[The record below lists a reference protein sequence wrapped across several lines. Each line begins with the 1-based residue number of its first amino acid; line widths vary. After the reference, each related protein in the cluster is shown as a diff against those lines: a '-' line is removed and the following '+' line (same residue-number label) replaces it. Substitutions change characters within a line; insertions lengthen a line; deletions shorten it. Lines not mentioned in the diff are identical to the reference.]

1 MRTRVWTIYVS
12 VWRPI
17 QSASTCFVLFAF
29 IDMLSLLFLH
39 FIVNI
44 LFHLTIDSVSSFLT
58 SLLFYIVFRFS
69 WIDFC
74 SFAFPNAEGLI
85 CTHFIPFNTFG
96 SPLSLPP
103 FFLFVCVGV
112 WVKSGCFYCKR
123 IRGRVSHYD
132 RIRAWP

>member
-85 CTHFIPFNTFG
+85 CTHTIQHFWV
-96 SPLSLPP
+96 SSLPP
-103 FFLFVCVGV
+103 PLFSFCVCWGVGEIWLFLLQAYPR
-112 WVKSGCFYCKR
+112 KS
-123 IRGRVSHYD
+123 V
-132 RIRAWP
+132 PL